1 MSYPPR
7 YGSAMVRSGGAEHT
21 DPNAHQR
28 VDRTGKWMTL
38 EALLIITVVVAAF
51 GTLSTQ
57 LFRSTGSPFLL
68 TISGTKGQLIVAG
81 ALIWIAA
88 IAIGLLSLIVVSAFM
103 SSMVALAIFFG
114 IEAVALDLC
123 ANRTQYQR
131 VESQHPGPIRVTT
144 LNRS

>member
-1 MSYPPR
+1 
-7 YGSAMVRSGGAEHT
+7 MVRRDDAEHT
-21 DPNAHQR
+21 DLNAHGR
-28 VDRTGKWMTL
+28 LDGTGKPMTL

-68 TISGTKGQLIVAG
+68 TIAGTRGQLIVAG
-81 ALIWIAA
+81 AMIWTAA
-88 IAIGLLSLIVVSAFM
+88 VAIGLVSLIVVSAFM